1 MLCLTFVI
9 TLKNINI
16 MAKEN
21 EATNDI
27 QGNPVALVT
36 GANRGIGLQVAKEL
50 AAHGYIVLVGARNLK
65 NGEEAAASIGNNAY
79 PLQIEVTD
87 QASVTKAVARVKADF
102 GRLDVLI
109 NNAAIAHAGEPGR
122 TLEEIMMSGTAI
134 AASVDEVRTVWET
147 NVFAVL
153 SVTQAFLP
161 LLREAPSARIVNVSS
176 AIGSLTLNSDPAFPF
191 RGGFGV
197 VYAASKTA
205 LNAITLALAI
215 DLESTNIS
223 VEAAGPGFTATAM
236 NNFQGTDTVEEG
248 SRNIVRAALGKNG
261 ASGTFSGPDGPYPW

>member
-1 MLCLTFVI
+1 
-9 TLKNINI
+9 

-21 EATNDI
+21 ETTNDI
-27 QGNPVALVT
+27 QGTPVALVT

-50 AAHGYIVLVGARNLK
+50 AAHGYIVLIGARNLK

-87 QASVTKAVARVKADF
+87 QASVTNAVARVKADF

-109 NNAAIAHAGEPGR
+109 NNAAIAHAGKSGR

-176 AIGSLTLNSDPAFPF
+176 GIGSLTLNSDPAFPY

-215 DLESTNIS
+215 DLQSTNIS
-223 VEAAGPGFTATAM
+223 VEAASPGFTATAM

-261 ASGTFSGPDGPYPW
+261 ASGTFSGPDGPCPW